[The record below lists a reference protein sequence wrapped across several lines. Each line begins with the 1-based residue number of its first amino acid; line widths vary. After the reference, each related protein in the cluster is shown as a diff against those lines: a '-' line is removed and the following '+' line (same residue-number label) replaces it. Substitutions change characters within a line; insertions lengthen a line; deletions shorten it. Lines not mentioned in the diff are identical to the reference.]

1 LTVKAPDFPD
11 TQQNCSFSTYLTMKF
26 NNLSGMLIRLAL
38 FTFAT
43 GLIACGGKEEK
54 KEEQT
59 SYQGAPTQAAEV
71 VGVGRVEPEQDII
84 SLAANEGGVVSKLYI
99 REGDAVRAGTVV
111 LELENTV
118 ASARVTQA
126 RARLATQEAQ
136 VLADEKAEAEAQIRL
151 ENLKLNAQ
159 RLQKL
164 FDSRV
169 ETEQNR
175 DNANYEVR
183 NQQAACDRLR
193 ASAQVSR
200 ARLQETRT
208 ELAVAERELA
218 LRSVKAPVNGQ
229 ILSIST
235 QAGNALPPQGQFA
248 ELAPEGRIIVRCEI
262 DELLADRVQTD
273 QKAVIRAIG
282 TGKELASG
290 TVVYAAPLLKKKSL
304 FAETPGE
311 MEDRRV
317 REVKILLNNP
327 GALLLNARVECA
339 IQL

>member
-1 LTVKAPDFPD
+1 
-11 TQQNCSFSTYLTMKF
+11 MKF
-26 NNLSGMLIRLAL
+26 NFLPGMFIRLAL
-38 FTFAT
+38 LTVAS
-43 GLIACGGKEEK
+43 GMIACGGNDDK

-59 SYQGAPTQAAEV
+59 SYQGAPAQATEV
-71 VGVGRVEPEQDII
+71 VGIGRVEPEQDIV
-84 SLAANEGGVVSKLYI
+84 SLAANDGGVVSKLHI

-111 LELENTV
+111 LELENSV
-118 ASARVTQA
+118 VSARLTQA
-126 RARLATQEAQ
+126 RARLSTQEAQ
-136 VLADEKAEAEAQIRL
+136 VLADEKAEAEAQTRL

-164 FDSRV
+164 FESRV

-183 NQQAACDRLR
+183 NQQASCDRLR

-200 ARLQETRT
+200 ARLQEVRT

-218 LRSVKAPVNGQ
+218 LRSVRAPVNGQ

-248 ELAPEGRIIVRCEI
+248 ELAPEGRMIVRCEI
-262 DELLADRVQTD
+262 DELLADKVQTD

-290 TVVYAAPLLKKKSL
+290 TVIYTAPLLKKKSL

-317 REVKILLNNP
+317 REIKILLSNP

>member
-1 LTVKAPDFPD
+1 
-11 TQQNCSFSTYLTMKF
+11 MKF
-26 NNLSGMLIRLAL
+26 NNLSGTFIRLLL
-38 FTFAT
+38 FTVAT
-43 GLIACGGKEEK
+43 SLVACGGKEDK
-54 KEEQT
+54 KEEQV
-59 SYQGAPTQAAEV
+59 SYQGAPAQATEV
-71 VGVGRVEPEQDII
+71 VGIGRVEPEQDII
-84 SLAANEGGVVSKLYI
+84 SLAANDGGLVSKLLVH
-99 REGDAVRAGTVV
+99 EGDAVRAGSVV
-111 LELENTV
+111 LELESTV

-126 RARLATQEAQ
+126 HARLSTQEAQ

-151 ENLKLNAQ
+151 ENLELNAR

-164 FDSRV
+164 YDSRV

-183 NQQAACDRLR
+183 NQQATCDRLR

-218 LRSVKAPVNGQ
+218 LRAIRAPVNGQ
-229 ILSIST
+229 ILSVAT

-248 ELAPEGRIIVRCEI
+248 EMAPEGRIIVRCEI
-262 DELLADRVQTD
+262 DELLADRVQIN
-273 QKAVIRAIG
+273 QKAQIRAIG
-282 TGKELASG
+282 TGKELATG
-290 TVVYAAPLLKKKSL
+290 TVVYAAPLLRKKSL

-327 GALLLNARVECA
+327 GSLLLNARVECA

>member
-1 LTVKAPDFPD
+1 
-11 TQQNCSFSTYLTMKF
+11 MKF
-26 NNLSGMLIRLAL
+26 NILPGMFIRLAL
-38 FTFAT
+38 LTVAS
-43 GLIACGGKEEK
+43 GMIACGGNDDK

-59 SYQGAPTQAAEV
+59 SYQGAPAQATEV
-71 VGVGRVEPEQDII
+71 VGIGRVEPEQDIV
-84 SLAANEGGVVSKLYI
+84 SLAANDGGVVSKLHI

-111 LELENTV
+111 LELENSV
-118 ASARVTQA
+118 VSARLTQA
-126 RARLATQEAQ
+126 RARLSTQEAQ
-136 VLADEKAEAEAQIRL
+136 VLADEKAEAEAQTRL

-164 FDSRV
+164 FESRV

-183 NQQAACDRLR
+183 NQQASCDRLR
-193 ASAQVSR
+193 ASSQVSR
-200 ARLQETRT
+200 ARLQEVRT

-218 LRSVKAPVNGQ
+218 LRSVRAPVNGQ

-248 ELAPEGRIIVRCEI
+248 ELAPEGRMIVRCEI
-262 DELLADRVQTD
+262 DELLADKVQTD

-290 TVVYAAPLLKKKSL
+290 TVIYTAPLLKKKSL

-317 REVKILLNNP
+317 REIKILLSNP

>member
-1 LTVKAPDFPD
+1 
-11 TQQNCSFSTYLTMKF
+11 MKF
-26 NNLSGMLIRLAL
+26 NILPSMFIRLAL
-38 FTFAT
+38 LTVAS
-43 GLIACGGKEEK
+43 GMVACGGKDDK

-59 SYQGAPTQAAEV
+59 SYQGAPAQAAEV
-71 VGVGRVEPEQDII
+71 VGIGRVEPEQDIV
-84 SLAANEGGVVSKLYI
+84 SLAANDGGVVSKLHI

-111 LELENTV
+111 LELENSV
-118 ASARVTQA
+118 ISARLTQA
-126 RARLATQEAQ
+126 RARLSTQEAQ
-136 VLADEKAEAEAQIRL
+136 VLADEKAEAEAQTRL

-164 FDSRV
+164 FESRV

-200 ARLQETRT
+200 ARLQEVRT

-218 LRSVKAPVNGQ
+218 LRSVRAPVNGQ

-248 ELAPEGRIIVRCEI
+248 ELAPEGRMIVRCEI
-262 DELLADRVQTD
+262 DELLADKIQTD

-290 TVVYAAPLLKKKSL
+290 TVIYTAPLLKKKSL

>member
-1 LTVKAPDFPD
+1 
-11 TQQNCSFSTYLTMKF
+11 MKF
-26 NNLSGMLIRLAL
+26 KNSYKILLLLTL
-38 FTFAT
+38 FTVVT
-43 GLIACGGKEEK
+43 GLVACGGKEEK
-54 KEEQT
+54 KEEQA
-59 SYQGAPTQAAEV
+59 SYQGAPAQATEV
-71 VGVGRVEPEQDII
+71 VGIGRVEPEQDII
-84 SLAANEGGVVSKLYI
+84 SLAANDGGVVSKLFVH
-99 REGDAVRAGTVV
+99 EGDAVRAGSVV
-111 LELENTV
+111 LELESTV
-118 ASARVTQA
+118 ASARVSQA
-126 RARLATQEAQ
+126 RARLSTQEAQ

-151 ENLKLNAQ
+151 ENLRLSAQ

-164 FDSRV
+164 YESRV

-183 NQQAACDRLR
+183 NQQATCDRLR
-193 ASAQVSR
+193 AAAQVSR
-200 ARLQETRT
+200 ARLQEART

-218 LRSVKAPVNGQ
+218 LRAVKAPVNGQ
-229 ILSIST
+229 ILSIAT

-262 DELLADRVQTD
+262 DELLADRVQIN
-273 QKAVIRAIG
+273 QKAQIRAIG
-282 TGKELASG
+282 TGKDLAAG

-317 REVKILLNNP
+317 REVKILLNDP
-327 GALLLNARVECA
+327 GSLLLNARVECA

>member
-1 LTVKAPDFPD
+1 
-11 TQQNCSFSTYLTMKF
+11 MKF
-26 NNLSGMLIRLAL
+26 NIFSGMLIRLAL

-118 ASARVTQA
+118 ASARLTQA
-126 RARLATQEAQ
+126 RARLSTQEAQ

>member
-1 LTVKAPDFPD
+1 
-11 TQQNCSFSTYLTMKF
+11 MKF
-26 NNLSGMLIRLAL
+26 NILPGMFIRLAFL
-38 FTFAT
+38 TVAS
-43 GLIACGGKEEK
+43 GMIACGGNDDK

-59 SYQGAPTQAAEV
+59 SYQGAPAQATEV
-71 VGVGRVEPEQDII
+71 VGIGRVEPEQDIV
-84 SLAANEGGVVSKLYI
+84 SLAANDGGVVSKLHI

-111 LELENTV
+111 LELENSV
-118 ASARVTQA
+118 VSARLTQA
-126 RARLATQEAQ
+126 RARLSTQEAQ
-136 VLADEKAEAEAQIRL
+136 VLADEKAEAEAQTRL

-164 FDSRV
+164 FESRV

-183 NQQAACDRLR
+183 NQQASCDRLR

-200 ARLQETRT
+200 ARLQEVRT

-218 LRSVKAPVNGQ
+218 LRSVRAPVNGQ

-248 ELAPEGRIIVRCEI
+248 ELAPEGRMIVRCEI
-262 DELLADRVQTD
+262 DELLADKVQTD

-290 TVVYAAPLLKKKSL
+290 TVIYTAPLLKKKSL

-317 REVKILLNNP
+317 REIKILLSNP